1 MAKKDSA
8 TEPFWKELVEVYFA
22 FCQEKFYVDPSFDG
36 GSPKA
41 LKSILASMKK
51 QAAKKEIEWTD
62 DISKKCLRRFLE
74 YAFLDPWLSDN
85 FLLTTLNSHKDKI
98 FFKIES
104 AREQKKT
111 YEQKL
116 EERRLSYKTINQ
128 D

>member
-1 MAKKDSA
+1 MAKKNSA
-8 TEPFWKELVEVYFA
+8 AEPFWKDLVEVYFT

-41 LKSILASMKK
+41 LKSILATMKK
-51 QAAKKEIEWTD
+51 QAASKGVEWTL
-62 DISKKCLRRFLE
+62 DISQKCLRRFLE
-74 YAFLDPWLSDN
+74 YAFLDSWLSEN
-85 FLLTTLNSHKDKI
+85 FMLTILNSHKDKI

-116 EERRLSYKTINQ
+116 EERRLNYKPINQ